1 MFARDPDD
9 LARIAAAARSCGLL
23 AFDTEFMREKTYW
36 ARLCL
41 LQFAADG
48 QAWIVDPF
56 EVEDLGPVADVLA
69 DPAVL
74 KVVHAGAQ
82 DFEILAK
89 MLGRATAPVFDTQI
103 AATLAGFP
111 SQVGYARLVKD
122 LLDVDIDKSDT
133 YTDWSRRPLTP
144 AQIEYALADVLHL
157 PEMHRRLTASL
168 ERDGR
173 LGWLEADFQRL
184 ADPATYD
191 AVPEEQ
197 FRRIKRA
204 SSLSRRQLAV
214 LREAAA
220 WREREAQRR
229 DLPRKWVIADETLL
243 EVARRQPKD
252 AAGLG
257 ELRGISVR
265 ALGDGGRGLVD
276 AVRKGLAVPDADLP
290 RIVQRPRTA
299 IDVDG
304 IVELMGALVRVRARE
319 HGVAVP
325 LLATRSDLERLAS
338 GEREECAVLQG
349 WRRTLVGDELVE
361 LAEGRLSLRVL
372 DGAVVPKLVGEPPAS
387 GADGELGVIT
397 SDPGEPAASPGKV
410 VGRRRVSRRR

>member
-1 MFARDPDD
+1 MFAHTTDD
-9 LARIAAAARSCGLL
+9 LARIAAAARSCGVL

-48 QAWIVDPF
+48 EAWIVDPF
-56 EVEDLGPVADVLA
+56 ELADLGPVADVLA
-69 DPAVL
+69 DPNVV

-82 DFEILAK
+82 DLEILVR

-103 AATLAGFP
+103 AATVAGFP

-122 LLDVDIDKSDT
+122 MLDIDIDKSDT

-157 PEMHRRLTASL
+157 PEMYRRLGESL
-168 ERDGR
+168 ARDGR
-173 LGWLEADFQRL
+173 LAWLEADFARL
-184 ADPATYD
+184 ADPATYE

-214 LREAAA
+214 LREATA

-229 DLPRKWVIADETLL
+229 DLPRKWVIADETLV

-252 AAGLG
+252 VAGLG
-257 ELRGISVR
+257 ELRGLSVR
-265 ALGDGGRGLVD
+265 SLGDNGRSLVE
-276 AVRKGLAVPDADLP
+276 AVRRGLAVPDADLP
-290 RIVQRPRTA
+290 RI
-299 IDVDG
+299 DVEG

-325 LLATRSDLERLAS
+325 LLASRADLERLAS
-338 GEREECAVLQG
+338 GERDECTLLQG
-349 WRRTLVGDELVE
+349 WRRTLVGEELVE
-361 LAEGRLSLRVL
+361 LVEGRLSLRVL
-372 DGAVVPKLVGEPPAS
+372 DGVIVPKRAGDTADADAPSSAACETVKPP
-387 GADGELGVIT
+387 
-397 SDPGEPAASPGKV
+397 
-410 VGRRRVSRRR
+410 GRRVRRTVGDG

>member
-9 LARIAAAARSCGLL
+9 LARIAAAARSCGVL

-41 LQFAADG
+41 LQFAANG
-48 QAWIVDPF
+48 EAWIVDPF
-56 EVEDLGPVADVLA
+56 EVGDLGPVADVLA
-69 DPAVL
+69 DTSVV
-74 KVVHAGAQ
+74 KIVHAGAQ
-82 DFEILAK
+82 DFEILARL
-89 MLGRATAPVFDTQI
+89 LGRATAPVFDTQI

-157 PEMHRRLTASL
+157 PEMYRRLTASL

-173 LGWLEADFQRL
+173 LGWLEADFERL

-191 AVPEEQ
+191 AIPEEQ
-197 FRRIKRA
+197 FRRIKRV

-214 LREAAA
+214 LREATA

-252 AAGLG
+252 VAGLG

-265 ALGDGGRGLVD
+265 ALGDGGRGLID
-276 AVRKGLAVPDADLP
+276 AVRTGLAVPEADLP
-290 RIVQRPRTA
+290 RIAQRVRTA
-299 IDVDG
+299 IDVEG
-304 IVELMGALVRVRARE
+304 VVELMGALVRVRARE

-338 GEREECAVLQG
+338 GERDECAVLQG
-349 WRRTLVGDELVE
+349 WRKTLVGDALVE

-372 DGAVVPKLVGEPPAS
+372 DGAVVPKPVSGDVEAADGGAGGAAADGAEPPA
-387 GADGELGVIT
+387 A
-397 SDPGEPAASPGKV
+397 PGTAR
-410 VGRRRVSRRR
+410 GRRRVSRSR